1 MENLSC
7 QDILRHCSPFRQ
19 GVCQSST
26 ALWECWNT
34 AMMPPVLQPEAP
46 WAPLSVLAF
55 SPSVWDDLLTVKGQR
70 PSVFV
75 PVLSPA
81 MWAPSTPL
89 CSQLC
94 DPSPLPSPFLHPC
107 GQRPGPHCLGLLLSW
122 PPPHC
127 VLPEASARTRC
138 RLMASS
144 RNPATFSLSSYT
156 QQTKECIGK
165 KKIRTRYG
173 ISVLLHVDL
182 ICLKMQKSQWGHL
195 SIVVDE
201 GLQQRSFY
209 IYLSYEG
216 VVNKLTGKVF
226 GGVSWKF
233 HIICKNN
240 FRTTTISH
248 R

>member
-19 GVCQSST
+19 GICQSST

-34 AMMPPVLQPEAP
+34 AMMPPVVQPEAP

-94 DPSPLPSPFLHPC
+94 DPSRCPLPFSIRVVNAL
-107 GQRPGPHCLGLLLSW
+107 GPTVWACCCRGLLLTVCSQRRAFVPGVGW
-122 PPPHC
+122 WRPPGTLPPSHC
-127 VLPEASARTRC
+127 PPTHS
-138 RLMASS
+138 
-144 RNPATFSLSSYT
+144 
-156 QQTKECIGK
+156 K
-165 KKIRTRYG
+165 
-173 ISVLLHVDL
+173 
-182 ICLKMQKSQWGHL
+182 QKS
-195 SIVVDE
+195 V
-201 GLQQRSFY
+201 
-209 IYLSYEG
+209 
-216 VVNKLTGKVF
+216 
-226 GGVSWKF
+226 
-233 HIICKNN
+233 
-240 FRTTTISH
+240 
-248 R
+248 